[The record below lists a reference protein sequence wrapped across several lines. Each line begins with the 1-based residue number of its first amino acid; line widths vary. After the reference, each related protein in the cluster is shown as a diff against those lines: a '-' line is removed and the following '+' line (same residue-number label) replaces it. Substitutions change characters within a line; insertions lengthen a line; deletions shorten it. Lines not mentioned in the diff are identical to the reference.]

1 MVAQVAVLLIQQA
14 VVQEHQVK
22 VIQVVMLPLI
32 EAVVEV
38 EEQLKQVKDLCL
50 AHKTPHPLNMV
61 GMAEMEL
68 HPLLLAHLFTEQVV
82 VEA

>member
-1 MVAQVAVLLIQQA
+1 VVAQVAVLLIQQA
-14 VVQEHQVK
+14 VVQELQVK

-32 EAVVEV
+32 EAEAEA
-38 EEQLKQVKDLCL
+38 EEQVKQVQDLCL
-50 AHKTPHPLNMV
+50 VQSLHPLNMV

-68 HPLLLAHLFTEQVV
+68 HLLLLAHLFTEQVV